1 MRILNSQFYAGSQH
15 SHAVVPGLLSEAAS
29 ELLLL
34 LLLPDRKSGPQIMS
48 MHINDRQLVSPS
60 VRQSVSQAD
69 EFVNKSF

>member
-15 SHAVVPGLLSEAAS
+15 SHAVVPGLLSEAVS

-34 LLLPDRKSGPQIMS
+34 LLLLLPNRKSGPQIMS
-48 MHINDRQLVSPS
+48 MHINH
-60 VRQSVSQAD
+60 RQSVSQAD